1 MSQFQ
6 RIAIALSQVCNSLID
21 LTAFQQ
27 HYLSRVLRLR
37 EGDRFLVLDGLGHCW
52 LTRLIPSPTGKGLGG
67 EMLEEFSLTTEL
79 PVDVTLIAALPKGNA
94 FDDVVRQVTELGVNC
109 IIPVISDRTLL
120 KPSPQKLERWRRIA
134 LEASEQS
141 ERVIIPTIA
150 DPLSWREC
158 LETVTQGQR
167 FICEARGE
175 FPHLLTVL
183 APPQPPQPPFIR
195 GENEFLQSPIPNP
208 YSPIPTPLFP
218 SISIGIGPEG
228 GWTEDELKDAIES
241 GFQAVSLG
249 SRIFRAVTAP
259 LVALSLI
266 AAKYE
271 SI

>member
-6 RIAIALSQVCNSLID
+6 RIAIALSQVSDSLID

-37 EGDRFLVLDGLGHCW
+37 EGDHFLVLDGLGHCW

-120 KPSPQKLERWRRIA
+120 KPSPQKLQRWRRIA

-150 DPLSWREC
+150 DPLSWRDC

-183 APPQPPQPPFIR
+183 EPPQPPLIR
-195 GENEFLQSPIPNP
+195 GEKDF
-208 YSPIPTPLFP
+208 PLLP
-218 SISIGIGPEG
+218 AISIAIGPEG
-228 GWTEDELKDAIES
+228 GWTEGEVKDAIES

>member
-6 RIAIALSQVCNSLID
+6 RIAIALSQVCDSLID

-67 EMLEEFSLTTEL
+67 EILEEFSLTTEL

-120 KPSPQKLERWRRIA
+120 KPSPQKLQRWRRIA

-150 DPLSWREC
+150 DPLSWRES
-158 LETVTQGQR
+158 LKIVTQGQR

-183 APPQPPQPPFIR
+183 DPPQPPNPP
-195 GENEFLQSPIPNP
+195 
-208 YSPIPTPLFP
+208 SPIPTPLFP
-218 SISIGIGPEG
+218 SISIAIGPEG
-228 GWTEDELKDAIES
+228 GWTEGELKDAIES
-241 GFQAVSLG
+241 GFQGVSLG